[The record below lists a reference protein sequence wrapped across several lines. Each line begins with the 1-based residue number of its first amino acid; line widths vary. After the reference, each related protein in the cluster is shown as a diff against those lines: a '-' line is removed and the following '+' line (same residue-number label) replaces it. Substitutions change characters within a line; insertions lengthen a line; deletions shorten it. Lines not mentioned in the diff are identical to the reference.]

1 MAQAFY
7 TLEEAAQVLGVAA
20 EELNQMAQRR
30 EIRAFADRGTWRFRS
45 QDVEELARRRGKG
58 SNPDLQLGE
67 GGAAK
72 PPATGT
78 PDDSSV
84 FTFSLGSEDE
94 EVKLGEEKTRE
105 GPSSVH
111 GPGSGSGK
119 TGPKSPSPKPGSD
132 SDVRL
137 VSEGSD
143 VNFKIASDSAIK
155 TVSEGGSGSGR
166 KKGGKSDS
174 DVKIVPDQGPG
185 DSVVPIGGPPA
196 KSGTDSDI
204 RLEPDS
210 AHSHP
215 ASHDDSMLT
224 EEIDLDAE
232 LKEAEESS
240 LGKSKSRKSKPKI
253 PAAPAADVTSPFELS
268 DSDLEGGPTP
278 TKPLPKQGG
287 KPAAKKRTPESS
299 DIELTPAAGDDSSPI
314 SLSDEL
320 PTLSPKDEEVGL
332 GDQPA
337 KPVGAAGDSGIG
349 LEAPADS
356 GISLEKKEGDSSEEV
371 EFELSLDAE
380 STPKPKPAAPVVED
394 DSSSEF
400 ELTLDDS
407 GGLAPLEEE
416 AAPAGGSGS
425 GEKDIFETD
434 FDVPALEDES
444 GSQAVA
450 LEDSDTDLE
459 SSDFDLALGDE
470 DAGSEDESG
479 SQVVVL
485 EDEEEADEGAA
496 TVARSARR
504 RAPAAAADLDESGEV
519 AVEELP
525 EEEEDEGIPVRRAP
539 AASADWGI
547 LPAAVMIPC
556 VIVMFLVGIMGFE
569 VLHGMW
575 GYRQPGKVSGVIVR
589 AFADM
594 FGAEMPKD

>member
-1 MAQAFY
+1 MVQGFY
-7 TLEEAAQVLGVAA
+7 TLEEAARYLGVAE
-20 EELNQMAQRR
+20 EELNQMAQKR
-30 EIRAFADRGTWRFRS
+30 EIRAFADRGTWRFRT

-67 GGAAK
+67 GARPAPAAA
-72 PPATGT
+72 PE
-78 PDDSSV
+78 DSSV
-84 FTFSLGSEDE
+84 FTFSLGADDE
-94 EVKLGEEKTRE
+94 EVKFGEEKTRE

-119 TGPKSPSPKPGSD
+119 SAGPKSPSPKPGSD

-155 TVSEGGSGSGR
+155 TVGETGSKSG

-204 RLEPDS
+204 RLEGDSGSLRPDS
-210 AHSHP
+210 Q
-215 ASHDDSMLT
+215 DESMLT

-232 LKEAEESS
+232 LKQAEKSTRS
-240 LGKSKSRKSKPKI
+240 KSKIKKPKAPEK
-253 PAAPAADVTSPFELS
+253 PAAEVTSPFELS
-268 DSDLEGGPTP
+268 DSDLEDEKGS
-278 TKPLPKQGG
+278 TKPLPK
-287 KPAAKKRTPESS
+287 PTAKKRTPESS
-299 DIELTPAAGDDSSPI
+299 DIDMTAGGDSSPV
-314 SLSDEL
+314 SRSSDEM
-320 PTLSPKDEEVGL
+320 PTLKPRDEEVDL
-332 GDQPA
+332 GERPA
-337 KPVGAAGDSGIG
+337 VPVGESSDSGIS
-349 LEAPADS
+349 LQAAADS

-371 EFELSLDAE
+371 EFELSLDPE
-380 STPKPKPAAPVVED
+380 STPKPKPAAPMVED

-407 GGLAPLEEE
+407 GGLAPIEEE
-416 AAPAGGSGS
+416 AQASGSGS

-450 LEDSDTDLE
+450 LDESSDTDLE

-470 DAGSEDESG
+470 DAGSEEESG

-504 RAPAAAADLDESGEV
+504 RQTAVAEDVDESGEV
-519 AVEELP
+519 PVEELP
-525 EEEEDEGIPVRRAP
+525 DEDEEIPIRRRAAVSEEWP
-539 AASADWGI
+539 TWVGI
-547 LPAAVMIPC
+547 VLIPC

-569 VLHGMW
+569 TLHSMW
-575 GYRQPGKVSGVIVR
+575 GYRQPGKVSGVFVR
-589 AFADM
+589 TFADM
-594 FGAEMPKD
+594 FGAELPKD